1 MIAPHANQML
11 SRKVIEALMIEALL
25 LNDEVRSYF
34 EGRGR
39 DDRFTLDPL
48 GQVNHSAESVKA
60 TTRLMHISAWLMS
73 RRSRAEQE
81 VEDSRAKPARLG
93 RVAASADDLITLL
106 PEEAMR
112 LVRATLDLYD
122 RVGRLD
128 RQYAPFD
135 ASTQSLPQYM
145 RRAIEQRLA
154 TSGLG

>member
-1 MIAPHANQML
+1 MSVSQTTQML

-39 DDRFTLDPL
+39 EDRFTLDPL
-48 GQVNHSAESVKA
+48 SQVNHSAEAVKA

-73 RRSRAEQE
+73 RRSRAETGDD
-81 VEDSRAKPARLG
+81 VFKASPARLG
-93 RVAASADDLITLL
+93 RVEASADDLLMLL

-128 RQYAPFD
+128 RLMA
-135 ASTQSLPQYM
+135 QSETRFQSPQQFM
-145 RRAIEQRLA
+145 WRTIEQRLA
-154 TSGLG
+154 VSGLG

>member
-1 MIAPHANQML
+1 MIDLEANQML

-39 DDRFTLDPL
+39 EDRFTLDPL
-48 GQVNHSAESVKA
+48 GQVNHSAESLKA
-60 TTRLMHISAWLMS
+60 TTRLMHITAWLMS
-73 RRSRAEQE
+73 RRTRAEQDAG
-81 VEDSRAKPARLG
+81 VLKAKPARLG
-93 RVAASADDLITLL
+93 RVESSADQMILVL

-128 RQYAPFD
+128 RQTATFETS
-135 ASTQSLPQYM
+135 AQSPSQFM

-154 TSGLG
+154 ASGLG